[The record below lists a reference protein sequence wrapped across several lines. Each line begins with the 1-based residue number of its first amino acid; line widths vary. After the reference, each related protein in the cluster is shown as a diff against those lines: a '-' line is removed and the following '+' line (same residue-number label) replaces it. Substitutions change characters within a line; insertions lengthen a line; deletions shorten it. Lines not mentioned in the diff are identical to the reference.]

1 LDEDKF
7 GRLLDALPR
16 IAEAINQ
23 FQSPT
28 VQEHAFR
35 ALVGALELA
44 EPAVDAPCQ
53 SAVPALT
60 DLDFRPSGQ
69 QSLLDFAAG
78 KRPRN
83 LNDRN
88 LVAVYYLEQILGL
101 QNITVDHVRA
111 AYKEC
116 NWREPSSPLHSLQN
130 TASQKSWI
138 STRHMDDI
146 RTTSTGTNT
155 VEKEMPYPASNR

>member
-1 LDEDKF
+1 VDEDKF
-7 GRLLDALPR
+7 DRLLEALPR

-35 ALVGALELA
+35 ALTRALELA
-44 EPAVDAPCQ
+44 EPAADTPCEPTPPE
-53 SAVPALT
+53 V
-60 DLDFRPSGQ
+60 DFRSTGQ
-69 QSLLDFAAG
+69 QSLIDFAAD
-78 KRPRN
+78 RRLRN
-83 LNDRN
+83 KNDQN

-101 QNITVDHVRA
+101 QKITVDHVRA

-116 NWREPSSPLHSLQN
+116 NWREPSSLLHSLQN

-146 RTTSTGTNT
+146 RTTSTGANT
-155 VEKEMPYPASNR
+155 VEKEMPFLASNR